1 MTDLFKNRESEF
13 YIDLKQE
20 RYFFPGEDVSGDIV
34 LDLKKETK
42 TKNIKVVLEGLVD
55 LGGRTMVL
63 FSKSVLTAEAP
74 DGEKYY
80 ALDPH
85 THRFPFMITIPTSK
99 ECKVPSTLEISKLL
113 KVSYRL
119 TATYNK
125 VFTMFSASA
134 TCFINVLEEI
144 NVESPEYRNDF
155 KVEKELYLTGAHKP
169 VRVSTIIGKRAAVKG
184 DTIPISIKIEHIG
197 VMVRD
202 KAISVQLL
210 RSVYYGRN
218 MTELFGPKVLKE
230 VTANIEISGPVSF
243 TKTFKLN
250 LAIPKDTCPTV
261 YKSGQ
266 SFKIEYTIH
275 VSVNLNEENPYRK
288 ETSQE
293 FVLFNLPFTVGT
305 CPKLTFNIDDDEDDE
320 ESEINEEH
328 RADDIS
334 IHSSEYDQVTETMK
348 HLELDVEAPVE
359 MVQQKPRYTPPK
371 PAYIPL
377 PMVTSRPD
385 GDAFYKPDSR
395 SPINEDQHPL
405 PILIATPSS
414 PPLDETED
422 TTVPAESE
430 LATNSGGSSPPLQY
444 YQPAFNTVE
453 SPPPEQTVL
462 PSSSNNSKNAMSP
475 SAIFNDYNPGLIQ
488 PSSSTSTTATGG
500 TLGRHDSSH
509 WVVRNAD
516 TSVPPVSPVVGNFPS
531 PGRDNMARIQ
541 PSSSTSTTA
550 TGSTLGQQDSA
561 HWAVRNADTAAPPVS
576 PVMGNLPPALPLR
589 PSRSSDT
596 RTGSPEPDNKYQL
609 PTFAGMPVPEP
620 RPHFNQIQYNP
631 QYNQQYAQYNQYNHS
646 PQYNNNH
653 APPPQY
659 NNYNPN
665 YRPQPQPNVM
675 PFPAPFAPNYG
686 MMGMPSH
693 HNYQGPPP
701 QHQSYPYYPNN

>member
-42 TKNIKVVLEGLVD
+42 TKNIQVLLEGLVE
-55 LGGRTMVL
+55 LGGRTIVL

-74 DGEKYY
+74 EGEKYHT
-80 ALDPH
+80 LDPH
-85 THRFPFMITIPTSK
+85 THRFPFMITIPTSE

-125 VFTMFSASA
+125 SFTMFSASA
-134 TCFINVLEEI
+134 TCFINVLENI

-184 DTIPISIKIEHIG
+184 DTVPISIKIEHIG

-243 TKTFKLN
+243 TKTFNLN

-305 CPKLTFNIDDDEDDE
+305 CPKLTFNIDDDEDEDE
-320 ESEINEEH
+320 EDSYKETQ
-328 RADDIS
+328 ADDIS

-348 HLELDVEAPVE
+348 HLELDVETPIE
-359 MVQQKPRYTPPK
+359 MVQQKPNPRYTPPK
-371 PAYIPL
+371 PSYIPP
-377 PMVTSRPD
+377 PMVTSQPTVD
-385 GDAFYKPDSR
+385 IKEDVFYKPDSR
-395 SPINEDQHPL
+395 SPINENQHPL
-405 PILIATPSS
+405 PILTATPSS
-414 PPLDETED
+414 PPPPAKPLDETES
-422 TTVPAESE
+422 TTVPVESE
-430 LATNSGGSSPPLQY
+430 LTATNSGGSSPAPVKSSPQLPF
-444 YQPAFNTVE
+444 YQPAFNTIE
-453 SPPPEQTVL
+453 SPPLEQTVIP
-462 PSSSNNSKNAMSP
+462 PSPYKSNNAMSP
-475 SAIFNDYNPGLIQ
+475 SEIFNNYNPGAPGRDNMMKMQ
-488 PSSSTSTTATGG
+488 HSSSTSTTATGS

-509 WVVRNAD
+509 WVVRNPD
-516 TSVPPVSPVVGNFPS
+516 TS
-531 PGRDNMARIQ
+531 
-541 PSSSTSTTA
+541 
-550 TGSTLGQQDSA
+550 
-561 HWAVRNADTAAPPVS
+561 APPIS

-589 PSRSSDT
+589 PSRSSDI
-596 RTGSPEPDNKYQL
+596 RTVSPEPDNKYHL
-609 PTFAGMPVPEP
+609 PTFTGMPVPEP
-620 RPHFNQIQYNP
+620 SPHFNQTQ
-631 QYNQQYAQYNQYNHS
+631 
-646 PQYNNNH
+646 
-653 APPPQY
+653 
-659 NNYNPN
+659 
-665 YRPQPQPNVM
+665 V
-675 PFPAPFAPNYG
+675 
-686 MMGMPSH
+686 
-693 HNYQGPPP
+693 
-701 QHQSYPYYPNN
+701 